1 MRRLVHISDP
11 HFGRTRPELLE
22 PLVAR
27 VNAAR
32 ADLVAVSGD
41 LTQRARNRQF
51 REARAFLD
59 RLAAP
64 WLAVP
69 GNHDVPLDNLARRLL
84 SPWKRYRRWISWDL
98 EPRFADAEMLVVGVN
113 TVNPLSW
120 QRGRIGRSALARA
133 AAVLRADAAPRVRV
147 VVVHH
152 PFEHLPG
159 DSKAP
164 MRGASRGIAGLA
176 AAGADVVLSGHLH
189 TWRVGPFSA
198 APAGVGALQV
208 HAGTGLSSRLRGEEN
223 DFNVLTLAPDRIE
236 VERVAAPAGAADFE
250 TAGISAFVRTEAGW
264 VRETAA

>member
-1 MRRLVHISDP
+1 MRRIVHISDP
-11 HFGRTRPELLE
+11 HFGRTRQELLD

-27 VNAAR
+27 VNAAD
-32 ADLVAVSGD
+32 ADLVAISGD
-41 LTQRARNRQF
+41 FTQRARNRQF

-59 RLAAP
+59 RLTAP

-69 GNHDVPLDNLARRLL
+69 GNHDVPLDNLAGRLL
-84 SPWKRYRRWISWDL
+84 SPWKRYRRWISADL
-98 EPRFADAEMLVVGVN
+98 EPRFADEEMLVVGVN

-133 AAVLRADAAPRVRV
+133 AAVLRSDASPRLRV

-159 DSKAP
+159 DGKAL
-164 MRGASRGIAGLA
+164 MRGAARGIAGLA

-189 TWRVGPFSA
+189 AWRAGPYSSV
-198 APAGVGALQV
+198 PNGALQV

-223 DFNVLTLAPDRIE
+223 DFNIITLASERIE
-236 VERVAAPAGAADFE
+236 VERVAAPAGAADFQ
-250 TAGISAFVRTEAGW
+250 TDGVSTFVLDAGW
-264 VRETAA
+264 VRETRV